1 MCFNELFIY
10 GSKRKKIDFMKA
22 VVKEIE
28 IEAKKTSFLNVFKWS
43 SYDAADTMF
52 SPFNLMFCY

>member
-1 MCFNELFIY
+1 
-10 GSKRKKIDFMKA
+10 MKA